1 MNKKGFTLTELIV
14 VIVIIGLVL
23 LIVIPVSSNI
33 MQNNAE
39 EKGKFYVQTLEN
51 AVNTYCD
58 MYKTNNV
65 TLEELTSEGLFKT
78 DGSNGVSTDLTEATF
93 ETAHGGYDPVYANQD
108 ADRVLPVDIITE
120 LLAEGKIGSMH
131 KYYYSTVGNGT
142 AVANALKYA
151 KEIGEKLVED
161 HVDAV
166 ILTST

>member
-65 TLEELTSEGLFKT
+65 TLEELTREGLFKT
-78 DGSNGVSTDLTEATF
+78 ESSNGVSPNLEEKDEFSRENDGTVKFNGQDL
-93 ETAHGGYDPVYANQD
+93 
-108 ADRVLPVDIITE
+108 IISV
-120 LLAEGKIGSMH
+120 KI
-131 KYYYSTVGNGT
+131 NGT
-142 AVANALKYA
+142 EYSCSKAECK
-151 KEIGEKLVED
+151 
-161 HVDAV
+161 
-166 ILTST
+166 

>member
-65 TLEELTSEGLFKT
+65 TLEELTREGLFKT
-78 DGSNGVSTDLTEATF
+78 ESSNGVSPNLEEKDEFSRENDGTVKFNGQDL
-93 ETAHGGYDPVYANQD
+93 
-108 ADRVLPVDIITE
+108 IISV
-120 LLAEGKIGSMH
+120 II
-131 KYYYSTVGNGT
+131 NGT
-142 AVANALKYA
+142 EYSCSKAECK
-151 KEIGEKLVED
+151 
-161 HVDAV
+161 
-166 ILTST
+166 

>member
-1 MNKKGFTLTELIV
+1 MNKKGFTLPELIV

-65 TLEELTSEGLFKT
+65 MLKDLKSEGLFKT
-78 DGSNGVSTDLTEATF
+78 ESSNGVRTNNLQDEANF
-93 ETAHGGYDPVYANQD
+93 YRE
-108 ADRVLPVDIITE
+108 
-120 LLAEGKIGSMH
+120 
-131 KYYYSTVGNGT
+131 NGT
-142 AVANALKYA
+142 VKFNNKELEIPVRINGANYICSKA
-151 KEIGEKLVED
+151 KCIK
-161 HVDAV
+161 
-166 ILTST
+166 SS

>member
-39 EKGKFYVQTLEN
+39 KKGTFYVQTLEN

-65 TLEELTSEGLFKT
+65 TLKELTSEGLFKT
-78 DGSNGVSTDLTEATF
+78 GSSNGVSTDLTEAPF
-93 ETAHGGYDPVYANQD
+93 YRDPDGTVKFNNKELEIPVKINGANYICSKTKC
-108 ADRVLPVDIITE
+108 V
-120 LLAEGKIGSMH
+120 
-131 KYYYSTVGNGT
+131 N
-142 AVANALKYA
+142 
-151 KEIGEKLVED
+151 
-161 HVDAV
+161 
-166 ILTST
+166 

>member
-58 MYKTNNV
+58 MYKTDSV
-65 TLEELTSEGLFKT
+65 TLEQLTNEGLFKT
-78 DGSNGVSTDLTEATF
+78 KSSNGVSMSLKEATF
-93 ETAHGGYDPVYANQD
+93 SRANGIVQLGDKKLEIPVTINETKYTCDKTKCTK
-108 ADRVLPVDIITE
+108 TE
-120 LLAEGKIGSMH
+120 
-131 KYYYSTVGNGT
+131 N
-142 AVANALKYA
+142 
-151 KEIGEKLVED
+151 
-161 HVDAV
+161 
-166 ILTST
+166 

>member
-58 MYKTNNV
+58 MYKTDNV
-65 TLEELTSEGLFKT
+65 TLKELTSEGLFKT
-78 DGSNGVSTDLTEATF
+78 ESSNGVSTNLGGNVEFSRVNGIVQRNDTEKDEEF
-93 ETAHGGYDPVYANQD
+93 KILVIINGANY
-108 ADRVLPVDIITE
+108 ICSKTE
-120 LLAEGKIGSMH
+120 CK
-131 KYYYSTVGNGT
+131 
-142 AVANALKYA
+142 
-151 KEIGEKLVED
+151 
-161 HVDAV
+161 
-166 ILTST
+166 

>member
-58 MYKTNNV
+58 MYKTNEV
-65 TLEELTSEGLFKT
+65 TLKDLTDEGLFKT
-78 DGSNGVSTDLTEATF
+78 VSSNGVSTDLTEATF
-93 ETAHGGYDPVYANQD
+93 KRDPDGTVKFNNKKLEISVKINGANYICSKTKC
-108 ADRVLPVDIITE
+108 V
-120 LLAEGKIGSMH
+120 
-131 KYYYSTVGNGT
+131 N
-142 AVANALKYA
+142 
-151 KEIGEKLVED
+151 
-161 HVDAV
+161 
-166 ILTST
+166 

>member
-65 TLEELTSEGLFKT
+65 TLEELTREGLFKT
-78 DGSNGVSTDLTEATF
+78 ESSNGVSPNLEEKDEFSRENDGTVKFNGQDLEISVKIN
-93 ETAHGGYDPVYANQD
+93 GANYICSKTKC
-108 ADRVLPVDIITE
+108 V
-120 LLAEGKIGSMH
+120 
-131 KYYYSTVGNGT
+131 N
-142 AVANALKYA
+142 
-151 KEIGEKLVED
+151 
-161 HVDAV
+161 
-166 ILTST
+166 

>member
-33 MQNNAE
+33 MQNNAK

-58 MYKTNNV
+58 MYNTNEV

-78 DGSNGVSTDLTEATF
+78 ESSNGVSANLEKKDEFSRETDGTVKFNNKKLEISVKINGANYICSKTECS
-93 ETAHGGYDPVYANQD
+93 
-108 ADRVLPVDIITE
+108 
-120 LLAEGKIGSMH
+120 KS
-131 KYYYSTVGNGT
+131 S
-142 AVANALKYA
+142 
-151 KEIGEKLVED
+151 
-161 HVDAV
+161 
-166 ILTST
+166 

>member
-65 TLEELTSEGLFKT
+65 MLKDLKSEGLFKES
-78 DGSNGVSTDLTEATF
+78 SNGVRTNNLQDEANF
-93 ETAHGGYDPVYANQD
+93 YRE
-108 ADRVLPVDIITE
+108 
-120 LLAEGKIGSMH
+120 
-131 KYYYSTVGNGT
+131 NGT
-142 AVANALKYA
+142 VKFNNKELEIPVRINGANYICSKA
-151 KEIGEKLVED
+151 KCIK
-161 HVDAV
+161 
-166 ILTST
+166 SS

>member
-58 MYKTNNV
+58 MYKTNEV
-65 TLEELTSEGLFKT
+65 TLKDLTDEGLFKT
-78 DGSNGVSTDLTEATF
+78 VSSNGVSTSLKEATF
-93 ETAHGGYDPVYANQD
+93 SRANGIVQLDDEELKIPVT
-108 ADRVLPVDIITE
+108 I
-120 LLAEGKIGSMH
+120 
-131 KYYYSTVGNGT
+131 NGT
-142 AVANALKYA
+142 EYSCSKTECN
-151 KEIGEKLVED
+151 
-161 HVDAV
+161 
-166 ILTST
+166 

>member
-65 TLEELTSEGLFKT
+65 TLKELTSEGLFKT
-78 DGSNGVSTDLTEATF
+78 ESSNGVSTDLTEATF
-93 ETAHGGYDPVYANQD
+93 YRDPDGTVKFNNKELEISVKINGANYICSKTKC
-108 ADRVLPVDIITE
+108 V
-120 LLAEGKIGSMH
+120 
-131 KYYYSTVGNGT
+131 N
-142 AVANALKYA
+142 
-151 KEIGEKLVED
+151 
-161 HVDAV
+161 
-166 ILTST
+166 

>member
-65 TLEELTSEGLFKT
+65 MLKDLKSEGLFKT
-78 DGSNGVSTDLTEATF
+78 ESSNGVRTNNLQDEANF
-93 ETAHGGYDPVYANQD
+93 YRE
-108 ADRVLPVDIITE
+108 
-120 LLAEGKIGSMH
+120 
-131 KYYYSTVGNGT
+131 NGT
-142 AVANALKYA
+142 VKFNNKELEIPVRINGANYICSKA
-151 KEIGEKLVED
+151 KCIK
-161 HVDAV
+161 
-166 ILTST
+166 SS

>member
-58 MYKTNNV
+58 MYKTDNV
-65 TLEELTSEGLFKT
+65 TLEELKREGLFKT
-78 DGSNGVSTDLTEATF
+78 ESSNGVSTKLTDATF
-93 ETAHGGYDPVYANQD
+93 SREADGTVKFFNGQD
-108 ADRVLPVDIITE
+108 LIISV
-120 LLAEGKIGSMH
+120 II
-131 KYYYSTVGNGT
+131 NGT
-142 AVANALKYA
+142 EYSCSKAECK
-151 KEIGEKLVED
+151 
-161 HVDAV
+161 
-166 ILTST
+166 

>member
-65 TLEELTSEGLFKT
+65 TLKELTSEGLFKT
-78 DGSNGVSTDLTEATF
+78 VSSNGVSTNLGGNVEFSRENDGTVKFNGQDL
-93 ETAHGGYDPVYANQD
+93 
-108 ADRVLPVDIITE
+108 IISV
-120 LLAEGKIGSMH
+120 KI
-131 KYYYSTVGNGT
+131 NGT
-142 AVANALKYA
+142 EYSCSKAECK
-151 KEIGEKLVED
+151 
-161 HVDAV
+161 
-166 ILTST
+166 

>member
-33 MQNNAE
+33 IQNNAE

-58 MYKTNNV
+58 MYKTDVV

-78 DGSNGVSTDLTEATF
+78 DGSNGVSTDLTKATF
-93 ETAHGGYDPVYANQD
+93 KRDPDGTVKFNNK
-108 ADRVLPVDIITE
+108 E
-120 LLAEGKIGSMH
+120 LEILVKINGAKYSCNKAECIKS
-131 KYYYSTVGNGT
+131 S
-142 AVANALKYA
+142 
-151 KEIGEKLVED
+151 
-161 HVDAV
+161 
-166 ILTST
+166 

>member
-39 EKGKFYVQTLEN
+39 KKGTFYVQTLEN

-65 TLEELTSEGLFKT
+65 TLGQLTSEGLFKT
-78 DGSNGVSTDLTEATF
+78 ESSNGVS
-93 ETAHGGYDPVYANQD
+93 AN
-108 ADRVLPVDIITE
+108 L
-120 LLAEGKIGSMH
+120 EGKDEFSRENDG
-131 KYYYSTVGNGT
+131 TVKFNGQDLIISVKINET
-142 AVANALKYA
+142 NYTCRKTGCS
-151 KEIGEKLVED
+151 K
-161 HVDAV
+161 
-166 ILTST
+166 SS

>member
-14 VIVIIGLVL
+14 LIVIIGLVL

-65 TLEELTSEGLFKT
+65 TLGELKSEGLFKES
-78 DGSNGVSTDLTEATF
+78 SNGVRAKLENTDKFFREDDGTVKFKGQDLKITVKINETEYTCDKTKC
-93 ETAHGGYDPVYANQD
+93 E
-108 ADRVLPVDIITE
+108 E
-120 LLAEGKIGSMH
+120 
-131 KYYYSTVGNGT
+131 
-142 AVANALKYA
+142 
-151 KEIGEKLVED
+151 
-161 HVDAV
+161 
-166 ILTST
+166 

>member
-65 TLEELTSEGLFKT
+65 MLKDLKSEGLFKT
-78 DGSNGVSTDLTEATF
+78 ESSNGVRTNNLQDEANF
-93 ETAHGGYDPVYANQD
+93 YRE
-108 ADRVLPVDIITE
+108 
-120 LLAEGKIGSMH
+120 
-131 KYYYSTVGNGT
+131 NGT
-142 AVANALKYA
+142 VKFNNKELESPVRINGANYICSKA
-151 KEIGEKLVED
+151 KCIK
-161 HVDAV
+161 
-166 ILTST
+166 SS

>member
-65 TLEELTSEGLFKT
+65 TLKELTSEGLFKT
-78 DGSNGVSTDLTEATF
+78 ESSNGVSTNLGGNVEFSRVNGIVQRNDTEKDEEF
-93 ETAHGGYDPVYANQD
+93 KILVIINGANY
-108 ADRVLPVDIITE
+108 ICSKTE
-120 LLAEGKIGSMH
+120 CSKPS
-131 KYYYSTVGNGT
+131 
-142 AVANALKYA
+142 
-151 KEIGEKLVED
+151 
-161 HVDAV
+161 
-166 ILTST
+166 

>member
-39 EKGKFYVQTLEN
+39 KKGTFYVQTLEN

-65 TLEELTSEGLFKT
+65 TLKELTSEGLFKT
-78 DGSNGVSTDLTEATF
+78 GSSNGVSVDLTEATF
-93 ETAHGGYDPVYANQD
+93 YRDPDGTVKFNNKELEIPVKINGANYICSKTKC
-108 ADRVLPVDIITE
+108 V
-120 LLAEGKIGSMH
+120 
-131 KYYYSTVGNGT
+131 N
-142 AVANALKYA
+142 
-151 KEIGEKLVED
+151 
-161 HVDAV
+161 
-166 ILTST
+166 